1 MTHFT
6 DINIVLSLHN
16 ACQSE
21 VISMMVDPQS
31 SRICQ
36 MQYTAFRAAFV
47 TTLDC
52 LLRYSLDPNG
62 AAARPSG
69 FLDCFPM
76 LNGTAP
82 QIQMECLFS
91 TWSRLQQSSGDPM
104 QLLDDLILY
113 AAYESLAKLAEG
125 KSSQPLKVVMNGP
138 VPASGDHDQW
148 LYSKTRC
155 LQLADSRAAGPH
167 FLRELSEIEDP
178 SPDLNPEFSAIWPEQ
193 REETLNLVGRWVA
206 QKEVLL
212 GTVGLLTN
220 DEKDILRAFFEEH
233 SGLVR

>member
-1 MTHFT
+1 
-6 DINIVLSLHN
+6 
-16 ACQSE
+16 
-21 VISMMVDPQS
+21 MVDPQS
-31 SRICQ
+31 SRIFQ
-36 MQYTAFRAAFV
+36 MQYTALRAAFV
-47 TTLDC
+47 TTLDS

-62 AAARPSG
+62 AATRPCG

-82 QIQMECLFS
+82 QIQMECLFN
-91 TWSRLQQSSGDPM
+91 TWSQLQQNPGEPLR
-104 QLLDDLILY
+104 LLDELILY
-113 AAYESLAKLAEG
+113 AAYESLAQLAEG
-125 KSSQPLKVVMNGP
+125 KPGQPLKVVMNGP
-138 VPASGDHDQW
+138 VPLSGDHDQW

-155 LQLADSRAAGPH
+155 LQLAASQAAEPH

-178 SPDLNPEFSAIWPEQ
+178 GPGVNPEFSANWSES
-193 REETLNLVGRWVA
+193 REEMLSLLGRWVA
-206 QKEVLL
+206 RKDVLS

>member
-1 MTHFT
+1 M
-6 DINIVLSLHN
+6 
-16 ACQSE
+16 A
-21 VISMMVDPQS
+21 VDPQS
-31 SRICQ
+31 SKVCQ
-36 MQYTAFRAAFV
+36 MQYTALRAAFV
-47 TTLDC
+47 TTLDS
-52 LLRYSLDPNG
+52 LLRYSLDPRG
-62 AAARPSG
+62 ASARSNG
-69 FLDCFPM
+69 FLACFPM

-91 TWSRLQQSSGDPM
+91 TWNRLQQSPDEPL

-113 AAYESLAKLAEG
+113 AAYESLAQLAAG
-125 KSSQPLKVVMNGP
+125 KPSQPLRVVMNGP
-138 VPASGDHDQW
+138 MAVSRDQDQW

-178 SPDLNPEFSAIWPEQ
+178 GPGYNPEFSANWPEQ
-193 REETLNLVGRWVA
+193 REEILNLVGRWVA
-206 QKEVLL
+206 RKDVLL
-212 GTVGLLTN
+212 GTVGLLAD